1 MIPSQSFVHHRICP
15 YSAGTRS
22 RRPAFLAPAAGRG
35 GAGTAGTISFL
46 TLLQMMDTCVINPQR
61 LQGEPQLPTA
71 GILAVNPSDTSHFPR
86 LAQRFDLQRH
96 FLFNAGLYAN
106 DRLFVAGPA
115 VGAPMAAICMEKL
128 IALGASKI
136 LLYGWCGSLTPALRA
151 GEVFVPTS
159 ARSEEGTSSHYQDSA
174 AVFDDSLQ
182 NVLLE
187 TLRTWGLKPKPG
199 GVWTTDAVYRETRE
213 KIERYGAEG
222 LLAVDMEYAA
232 LQAVARFRRVSLAAV
247 MLVSDELF
255 SAGWSPQYKLKK
267 FRADS
272 HDILDRL
279 CTFIQTQ
286 ERASL

>member
-1 MIPSQSFVHHRICP
+1 V
-15 YSAGTRS
+15 
-22 RRPAFLAPAAGRG
+22 
-35 GAGTAGTISFL
+35 GAAGTIFFL
-46 TLLQMMDTCVINPQR
+46 PFLQMMDTCVINPQR
-61 LQGEPQLPTA
+61 LQGEPQLSAA

-86 LAQRFDLQRH
+86 LAQRYDLQRH

-128 IALGASKI
+128 IALGASRI

-159 ARSEEGTSSHYQDSA
+159 ARSEEGTSRHYQDSA
-174 AVFDDSLQ
+174 AICDDSLQ
-182 NVLLE
+182 KALLE
-187 TLRTWGLKPKPG
+187 TLRTWGFKPKPG

-213 KIERYGAEG
+213 KIEGYRAEG

-232 LQAVARFRRVSLAAV
+232 LEAVARFRRVSLAAV

-255 SAGWSPQYKLKK
+255 SAGWTPQYKQKK

-272 HDILDRL
+272 HAMLDRL
-279 CTFIQTQ
+279 CTFMQTQ